1 MTFMGESSK
10 CPRVET
16 IGIGSFLLPQ
26 ISWWWP
32 HNQWQHLQP
41 WPPHPMSFMLKITKN
56 NKNQGSAAK
65 RTTYVF
71 HFLLSLPW
79 FSRSGLNIKRNF
91 LTDGWETL
99 ERIVQWR
106 NYTAENLLKTTS
118 YWKKKKP
125 KNLSIIQFTSF
136 PYGKFRK
143 QTDTKKKYI
152 YIVTPL
158 KESSLTAYC
167 ILFQFFFPCT
177 NCFVCCSYYYRF

>member
-118 YWKKKKP
+118 YWKKKKSQRISQLYSSQVFLMENLGNRQIQRKNIYTSSLHS
-125 KNLSIIQFTSF
+125 KNLH
-136 PYGKFRK
+136 
-143 QTDTKKKYI
+143 
-152 YIVTPL
+152 
-158 KESSLTAYC
+158 
-167 ILFQFFFPCT
+167 
-177 NCFVCCSYYYRF
+177 